1 MVIVDNSEVYEQ
13 VTGYSSGEVGT
24 GREHQTEESYEQIY
38 ISGNQDYEDLDL
50 DRRQP
55 DNTLDYDVPRHYSQG
70 GENMRTAKKKSNLVT
85 KELEE
90 RIRKASGVARQ
101 DQIGVVQG

>member
-1 MVIVDNSEVYEQ
+1 MNKDIDQAIRIMKILTLIE
-13 VTGYSSGEVGT
+13 
-24 GREHQTEESYEQIY
+24 
-38 ISGNQDYEDLDL
+38 
-50 DRRQP
+50 

-90 RIRKASGVARQ
+90 RIRKAPGVASQ